1 MNDNILLPN
10 AVFEP
15 HFYKNKELPFIFH
28 RNRMERPGVYN
39 LHKNIELLYIQEGSG
54 QIRIGAKLHKV
65 RAGDL
70 AVIDCYA
77 SHQVIPDR
85 EMVVICVIPD
95 YNFCK
100 SNNMEM
106 STLHFSPVVRSEW
119 LDDRIERMVEECVA
133 KPRRKF
139 KYACLRC
146 MILEILVYLCR
157 NHSSARQQPPI
168 EEGTPFDRVRR
179 GIEFIKENLDNK
191 ISLEE
196 VAESAETSKY
206 YFLRLFKE
214 ITGYTVNYYIN
225 YLRCEYARELLE
237 SGKYTVREVAEQCGF
252 DNHSYFTSV
261 FKKYMGVRPSDLLQ

>member
-1 MNDNILLPN
+1 MDDNILLNN

-15 HFYKNKELPFIFH
+15 HFYKDKKFPLILH
-28 RNRMERPGVYN
+28 RDRLEQPGLFN
-39 LHKNIELLYIQEGSG
+39 LHKNIELLYVEEGAG
-54 QIRIGAKLHKV
+54 QIRIGAKYYKV
-65 RAGDL
+65 RAGDM
-70 AVIDCYA
+70 AVVDSYA
-77 SHQVIPDR
+77 AHQVIPDGKI
-85 EMVVICVIPD
+85 VTICIIPD
-95 YNFCK
+95 DSFCK
-100 SNNMEM
+100 SNNIK
-106 STLHFSPVVRSEW
+106 TNKLHFSPVVRSEW
-119 LDDRIERMVEECVA
+119 LDDRIARLVEECVV

-139 KYACLRC
+139 KYACLKY
-146 MILEILVYLCR
+146 MILEMLVYLCR
-157 NHSSARQQPPI
+157 NHSAPRQQPPI
-168 EEGTPFDRVRR
+168 EEGTPFERVRR
-179 GIEFIKENLDNK
+179 GIEFIKENLDKK